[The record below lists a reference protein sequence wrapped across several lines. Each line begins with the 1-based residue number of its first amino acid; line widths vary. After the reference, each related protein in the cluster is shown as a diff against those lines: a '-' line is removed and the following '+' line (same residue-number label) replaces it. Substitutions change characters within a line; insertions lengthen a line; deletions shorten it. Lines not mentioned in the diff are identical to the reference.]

1 MQFSEFWTAFIWGIG
16 VTLGGS
22 MGMMAFV
29 VLFTVWRWVTN
40 TKSARRAS
48 EVAELSLQAL
58 ARRNQLTVD
67 QIERLDRIA
76 AAIAATRE

>member
-29 VLFTVWRWVTN
+29 VLFTAWMRVAN
-40 TKSARRAS
+40 TKAARRAS
-48 EVAELSLQAL
+48 EVAEFSLQAL
-58 ARRNQLTVD
+58 DRRNQLTVE
-67 QIERLDRIA
+67 QIEKLDRIA
-76 AAIAATRE
+76 AAIYATRE

>member
-22 MGMMAFV
+22 IGIMAFV

-40 TKSARRAS
+40 AKAARRAS
-48 EVAELSLQAL
+48 EIAELSLQAL
-58 ARRNQLTVD
+58 ARRNHLTVE
-67 QIERLDRIA
+67 QIEKLDRIA

>member
-1 MQFSEFWTAFIWGIG
+1 MQFSEFWTAFLWGIG

-22 MGMMAFV
+22 VGMMAFV
-29 VLFTVWRWVTN
+29 VLFTLWRWATN
-40 TKSARRAS
+40 TKAARRAA

-58 ARRNQLTVD
+58 ARRNHLTIE
-67 QIERLDRIA
+67 QIEKLDRIA